1 VFVAAIRHAFWALKQ
16 SFREIVVLQRRQSY
30 KHGSSALFDPRRA
43 LARVSCTVES
53 GCRYSSL
60 EGVMTPFKEID
71 RSIKQSDGEGKI
83 KEAAHL
89 CAKPRAGLAF

>member
-1 VFVAAIRHAFWALKQ
+1 MATAGPSRSNDRCVFVAAIRHAFWPLVQ

-53 GCRYSSL
+53 ELQIFFRWK
-60 EGVMTPFKEID
+60 V
-71 RSIKQSDGEGKI
+71 R
-83 KEAAHL
+83 
-89 CAKPRAGLAF
+89 